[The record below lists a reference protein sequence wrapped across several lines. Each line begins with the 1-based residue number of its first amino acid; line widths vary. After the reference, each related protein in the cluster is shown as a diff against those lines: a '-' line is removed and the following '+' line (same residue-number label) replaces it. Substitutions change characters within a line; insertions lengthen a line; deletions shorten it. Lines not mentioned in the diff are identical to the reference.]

1 VHHDN
6 GALGAAAIDAAD
18 RRRVSVLKSTGYNAI
33 RTSHNP
39 VSPAFLDACDE
50 LGILVMD
57 EAFDCWFQGKNSADY
72 HHDFLAWWQRDLT
85 SMVMRDINRPS
96 VIMWSIGNEIPGRD
110 SAEGY
115 AYARNLSDFI
125 RKLDAGGKRA
135 ITSAYPGVN
144 EAADPYF
151 AALDVAGYNYG
162 DARYQSDHTRVP
174 TRVMVGTESFP
185 LYTTTVW
192 NHVMAAP
199 WVVGDFIWTAIDY
212 IGESS
217 IGASGHNAGGA
228 SQDFEACAGY
238 CTQPYPYH
246 VAFCG
251 DIDLVG
257 HRKPQSYLR
266 AVMWGHSTLEM
277 AVHAPVAPGEHE
289 VVDDGWGFPDERQS
303 WTWTEADFAAART
316 NKSTPL
322 TVHVYANGHTI
333 PMVGLTRVDAQ
344 GHVEDL
350 GRQNVSVASFSASFV
365 VAYVPGSL
373 LAHGYDGR
381 GQPVPGASRTL
392 VSAGVPHH
400 IELSADQLTMSA
412 DRNDLSYITATVVDA
427 QGTTVPWSTA
437 SVTFSVLEQ
446 AGGDAPALELLA
458 VGSGDPLDRS
468 PTVGVSS
475 RAAYRGRVVGIVRPL
490 VGAPPDFTAR
500 VRATAAGGLK
510 SDDLVIRGVASN

>member
-1 VHHDN
+1 M
-6 GALGAAAIDAAD
+6 
-18 RRRVSVLKSTGYNAI
+18 RV
-33 RTSHNP
+33 
-39 VSPAFLDACDE
+39 
-50 LGILVMD
+50 
-57 EAFDCWFQGKNSADY
+57 
-72 HHDFLAWWQRDLT
+72 
-85 SMVMRDINRPS
+85 
-96 VIMWSIGNEIPGRD
+96 
-110 SAEGY
+110 
-115 AYARNLSDFI
+115 
-125 RKLDAGGKRA
+125 
-135 ITSAYPGVN
+135 
-144 EAADPYF
+144 
-151 AALDVAGYNYG
+151 
-162 DARYQSDHTRVP
+162 
-174 TRVMVGTESFP
+174 
-185 LYTTTVW
+185 
-192 NHVMAAP
+192 
-199 WVVGDFIWTAIDY
+199 
-212 IGESS
+212 
-217 IGASGHNAGGA
+217 
-228 SQDFEACAGY
+228 
-238 CTQPYPYH
+238 
-246 VAFCG
+246 
-251 DIDLVG
+251 
-257 HRKPQSYLR
+257 
-266 AVMWGHSTLEM
+266 
-277 AVHAPVAPGEHE
+277 
-289 VVDDGWGFPDERQS
+289 
-303 WTWTEADFAAART
+303 
-316 NKSTPL
+316 
-322 TVHVYANGHTI
+322 
-333 PMVGLTRVDAQ
+333 AQ